1 MTGPA
6 SEVERNRDLW
16 SLVNAQ
22 HTDQDAFRQ
31 WSAEDIRWGLFGI
44 PEATIGV
51 LGDVTGL
58 DVLELGC
65 GTAFFSSWLMRAGA
79 RPVAV
84 DVTPAQL
91 DTARRCQKQ
100 FGLQFPLIE
109 ADAADV
115 PLPSARFDLVV
126 SEHGAGVWCRPEGW
140 VAEAARLLRP
150 RGRLI
155 FLVNSMVSTLCV
167 PAEGGPAGDRLL
179 RGQRGLSPVEW
190 PGGGVEHHL
199 SHGEW
204 IAVLRR
210 HGFTVDALHEL
221 YPPDDAASPEY
232 YDIVT
237 ADWARK
243 WPAEELWVATLA

>member
-150 RGRLI
+150 RGRLV

>member
-1 MTGPA
+1 VTGPA

-44 PEATIGV
+44 PEATIDV

-100 FGLQFPLIE
+100 FGLQFQMI
-109 ADAADV
+109 
-115 PLPSARFDLVV
+115 
-126 SEHGAGVWCRPEGW
+126 
-140 VAEAARLLRP
+140 
-150 RGRLI
+150 
-155 FLVNSMVSTLCV
+155 
-167 PAEGGPAGDRLL
+167 
-179 RGQRGLSPVEW
+179 
-190 PGGGVEHHL
+190 
-199 SHGEW
+199 
-204 IAVLRR
+204 
-210 HGFTVDALHEL
+210 
-221 YPPDDAASPEY
+221 
-232 YDIVT
+232 
-237 ADWARK
+237 
-243 WPAEELWVATLA
+243 

>member
-150 RGRLI
+150 RGRLV

-221 YPPDDAASPEY
+221 YPPDDAASPDY